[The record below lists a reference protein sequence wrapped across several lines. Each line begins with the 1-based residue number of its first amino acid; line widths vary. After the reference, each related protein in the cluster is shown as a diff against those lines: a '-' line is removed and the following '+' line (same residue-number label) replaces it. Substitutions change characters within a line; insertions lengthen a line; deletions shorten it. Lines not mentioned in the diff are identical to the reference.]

1 MMNVEKQMQLWR
13 LEAAARMARLPPARA
28 RHYVRLGLVRPA
40 RYDGTRA
47 LFGETELARLRRLRR
62 LSDDLGLNLAG
73 VEVTMRLLDEIAR
86 LRSLLERSDQSGRR

>member
-1 MMNVEKQMQLWR
+1 MMNDETQRQLWR
-13 LEAAARMARLPPARA
+13 LEAAARMVRLPPARA

-47 LFGETELARLRRLRR
+47 LFGEAELARLRRLRR
-62 LSDDLGLNLAG
+62 LSDDLGLNVAG

-86 LRSLLERSDQSGRR
+86 LRSQLEPQDRSGRR

>member
-13 LEAAARMARLPPARA
+13 LEPAARMVRLPTARM
-28 RHYVRLGLVRPA
+28 RHYVRLCLVRPA
-40 RYDGTRA
+40 RYDGARA
-47 LFGETELARLRRLRR
+47 LFGEAELARLRRLRR

-86 LRSLLERSDQSGRR
+86 LRAQLDRSERSGRR